1 MTMCIVPLLTGY
13 LCPMCGMTR
22 AYIAIMH
29 GDVSTAFAMNPAWPL
44 VMVLA
49 VCGTWSIFWFIG
61 SRRFSLKRRLKLSGV
76 TQIAWWGYNISLYLV
91 TLIGIVRNTPLWGT
105 LPLPSWQ

>member
-1 MTMCIVPLLTGY
+1 MAFGDGPSCLRNMVNLLVYRIETFFVEKK
-13 LCPMCGMTR
+13 M
-22 AYIAIMH
+22 
-29 GDVSTAFAMNPAWPL
+29 
-44 VMVLA
+44 
-49 VCGTWSIFWFIG
+49 
-61 SRRFSLKRRLKLSGV
+61 KLSGV